1 MCLTSGNS
9 STGQVGPLQK
19 LIFTFTY
26 KYALL
31 LVLQRP
37 TLSLITNFYH
47 IYYVAAIPD
56 GHAIFVDLESKRG
69 NFLVQRVDKQGNRR
83 RWLKKCTCKIGG
95 ILAMGDYVF
104 LVHDYGVSKYNYK
117 SMSGGTYYLINHNG
131 SMRNTGS
138 LASDPSMIPD
148 QDQLRTTMM
157 YIVCMTSAHRIE
169 IFDAKWN
176 RTRIIGGY
184 GSSDGQ
190 LKQPQ
195 AAIVSSYNTI
205 IVADYDNNRLSE
217 FTMEGQFV
225 RQILNSSDGIIK
237 PKALSFWSP
246 YLWVVHRRRRLYR
259 YKFEMLNVNMY

>member
-1 MCLTSGNS
+1 M
-9 STGQVGPLQK
+9 
-19 LIFTFTY
+19 
-26 KYALL
+26 L

-37 TLSLITNFYH
+37 TLSLMTKFYH

-83 RWLKKCTCKIGG
+83 RWLKKCTCKIRG
-95 ILAMGDYVF
+95 ILAMGDYVY
-104 LVHDYGVSKYNYK
+104 LVHDYGVSKYKYK

-131 SMRNTGS
+131 SIRNTGS

-148 QDQLRTTMM
+148 QDQLLLVDKENVYSYKLSTRETTIRLGGLMSNPSSVSYAFYEKTMM

-205 IVADYDNNRLSE
+205 IVADYNNNRLSE
-217 FTMEGQFV
+217 FIVSSYNTIIVADYNNNRLSEFIQDGRTV
-225 RQILNSSDGIIK
+225 CSSD
-237 PKALSFWSP
+237 SEQF
-246 YLWVVHRRRRLYR
+246 
-259 YKFEMLNVNMY
+259 